1 MKVAI
6 LLTGQLRTWKLCKE
20 LLKKQL
26 LDHYDC
32 DIFMS
37 IDQSNKLQGDNKNN
51 TLDTKIEEIK
61 EAIEFYKPISVFY
74 NDINDYS
81 LLSNFPT
88 HFKVYDFNDNYK
100 EDIGYYFTDNN
111 EFKFNKYRSI
121 PDKYNEIDIPIE
133 DNHIIQLIFRQY
145 YHFNKAFEMMYNYS
159 KNNNIEYDIIV
170 RVRFD
175 QYLFDKKNNYY
186 DKLYS
191 ILEKNS
197 NSDIM
202 YNTNNI
208 NIIANFENDLKISF
222 GTNIKDNEVYVFG
235 AGLYNKSYIYVNDQ
249 FFYFNYKTA
258 KIFDKFLEKI
268 IEEYK
273 KSADNYWLTSAHIE
287 HNFAKILFKNKVN
300 IIRSNIKGIFIRE
313 N

>member
-1 MKVAI
+1 MKLAVI
-6 LLTGQLRTWKLCKE
+6 LSGQLRTWKICRE

-32 DIFMS
+32 DIFMA
-37 IDQSNKLQGDNKNN
+37 IDSKNNIQCENKNS
-51 TLDTKIEEIK
+51 TTETVPSEIT
-61 EAIEFYKPISVFY
+61 EAINFYKPKGIVY
-74 NDINDYS
+74 DDITDYS
-81 LLSNFPT
+81 LLSTFPR
-88 HFKVYDFNDNYK
+88 HLKHYIKMDNTNP
-100 EDIGYYFTDNN
+100 INVTCDNN
-111 EFKFNKYRSI
+111 KFIFNRLCNPLIEYR
-121 PDKYNEIDIPIE
+121 DICVPIE
-133 DNHIIQLIFRQY
+133 NNLQLQLIFRQY

-208 NIIANFENDLKISF
+208 NIIANFENELKISF